1 MCEILI
7 TFSDPGT
14 FKISTEI
21 NIFLTTR
28 RNTRTFLN
36 FYFSASTCSG
46 ERIGINIT

>member
-1 MCEILI
+1 MSEILI

-28 RNTRTFLN
+28 RNTRIFLN
-36 FYFSASTCSG
+36 FYFSASTLG
-46 ERIGINIT
+46 DRIGIINIT